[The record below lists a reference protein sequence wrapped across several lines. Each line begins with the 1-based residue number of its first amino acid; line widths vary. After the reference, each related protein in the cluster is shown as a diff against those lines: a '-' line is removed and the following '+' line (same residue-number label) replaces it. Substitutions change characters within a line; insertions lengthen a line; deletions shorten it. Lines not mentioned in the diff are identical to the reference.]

1 MSVRKR
7 TSVAL
12 AFSAVSAT
20 VTASPAFAD
29 TDEVVV
35 HGRHRTPERTSKDPH
50 GATAV
55 VPREELEAPGLRASD
70 VLRRQPGVAIVDT
83 GGYGSLSTASIRG
96 ATSAQTPVYL
106 AGIRLNDD
114 VAGTADLSLVPLWMI
129 ERIEIYRGHAPL
141 EADRLGI
148 AGAIFFEPRRPKRTE
163 AAAGG
168 MLGSFGTEGYFARAQ
183 VGDERAGALVG
194 VRYERARN
202 DYKFLDDRGT
212 RFVTNDDR
220 IAQRT
225 NADAATWD
233 AWSLGTVKLGD
244 RGRLDVVA
252 NVVSRKQGVPGLALL
267 PTRSA
272 RARFDRELLG
282 ISATLPCGTSCEWRG
297 FAHALVAKSR
307 IHDPEFELGLGAAG
321 TTVRGARAE
330 SGSEVH
336 LKMSARV
343 TLAPSIRLSTE
354 QLTLAPLAQPS
365 ASADRFFLRPG
376 VQMDLALSEKIGFRF
391 VGALEHQSTN
401 GPLRMP
407 GTLDNPPIGPTST
420 QPMLRASASY
430 ALGQD
435 VELSASAARYGRV
448 PTLGELYGISGAARG
463 NPELRTENGYVFD
476 VGAKGRTP
484 LGKTGVVYGEA
495 FGFARFVDDLIAF
508 RRASLSYLR
517 AFNVGE
523 SRTLGVETQLGVSP
537 WSFLLMEVNA
547 TFLDAQDM
555 SIPGDAMPLP
565 FRSRLVLAPRVE
577 VRSGRVPALRLDRA
591 RLEVRYVYQSN
602 RTADPAGLVRIPEQG
617 SLDVEAELT
626 HFGGAWSVRAFAQNL
641 IDQPRYDLIG
651 YPLPGRAFFV
661 SAEWRV
667 K

>member
-1 MSVRKR
+1 VP
-7 TSVAL
+7 TSST
-12 AFSAVSAT
+12 F
-20 VTASPAFAD
+20 AFA
-29 TDEVVV
+29 DEVVV
-35 HGRHRTPERTSKDPH
+35 HGRHRTPLHASKDPH
-50 GATAV
+50 GATTV

-70 VLRRQPGVAIVDT
+70 VLRRQPGIAIVDT
-83 GGYGSLSTASIRG
+83 GGYGSLSTASVRG

-141 EADRLGI
+141 EADRLGV
-148 AGAIFFEPRRPKRTE
+148 AGAIFFEPRRPKQSE
-163 AAAGG
+163 GAAGG
-168 MLGSFGTEGYFARAQ
+168 MLGSFGAEGYFARAQ

-212 RFVTNDDR
+212 RFVTDDDR
-220 IAQRT
+220 ISQRT

-233 AWSLGTVKLGD
+233 AWSLGTVRLGS
-244 RGRLDVVA
+244 RGRLDIVG
-252 NVVSRKQGVPGLALL
+252 NVVSRTQGVPGLALL

-282 ISATLPCGTSCEWRG
+282 VSTSLPCGPRCEWRA

-307 IHDPEFELGLGAAG
+307 IDDPEFELGLGAAG

-336 LKMSARV
+336 LKLGPKV
-343 TLAPSIRLSTE
+343 TLAPSVRLSAE
-354 QLTLAPLAQPS
+354 SLTLAPLAQSS
-365 ASADRFFLRPG
+365 AVADRLFVRPG
-376 VQMDLALSEKIGFRF
+376 AQLEIAVTDKTALRF
-391 VGALEHQSTN
+391 VGALEHQATS

-407 GTLDNPPIGPTST
+407 GTLDAPPTGPTST
-420 QPMLRASASY
+420 QPMLRASASHN
-430 ALGQD
+430 LSQD
-435 VELSASAARYGRV
+435 VELSASAGRYGRV

-463 NPELRTENGYVFD
+463 NPGLRTENGYVFD
-476 VGAKGRTP
+476 LGGKGLLP
-484 LGKTGVVYGEA
+484 LGKTGVVYGQA

-523 SRTLGVETQLGVSP
+523 SRTLGVETQIGVSP
-537 WSFLLMEVNA
+537 WSFLLVEAHA
-547 TFLDAQDM
+547 TFLDARDVSPQ
-555 SIPGDAMPLP
+555 SGSAPLP

-577 VRSGRVPALRLDRA
+577 LRSGRVPALRLDRA

-602 RTADPAGLVRIPEQG
+602 RTADPAGLIRIPEQG
-617 SLDVEAELT
+617 SLDVEGELT
-626 HFGGAWSVRAFAQNL
+626 HFGGAWSIRAFAQNVMG
-641 IDQPRYDLIG
+641 QARYDLVG

-661 SAEWRV
+661 SAEWRA